1 MFHHWVCAYLS
12 FHCWGGSWQRHLRS
26 GFTDRLGSKSQ
37 SPAHFTRV
45 NKKLI
50 KLGFNLAKHPFERLP
65 IPVVTVMTVV
75 VMAARGWWPP
85 LLLSV
90 TGCGRS
96 DGVAYQ
102 SFLSLTALRLGV
114 QALVAAAVE
123 DNIVAITIT
132 GAGVVVVVAHCRCHC
147 RCSAAQLLGAVTVV
161 NGEVR

>member
-1 MFHHWVCAYLS
+1 M
-12 FHCWGGSWQRHLRS
+12 
-26 GFTDRLGSKSQ
+26 GSKSQ

-50 KLGFNLAKHPFERLP
+50 KLGFNLAKHPFEHLP

-85 LLLSV
+85 LLSSV

-102 SFLSLTALRLGV
+102 SFLSLTVLRLGV
-114 QALVAAAVE
+114 QALVAGGGGTLSLSLSMLSCWELSWLLMAKSGDTYLMVAV
-123 DNIVAITIT
+123 
-132 GAGVVVVVAHCRCHC
+132 
-147 RCSAAQLLGAVTVV
+147 VTVV
-161 NGEVR
+161 TVQCMEGNWTEKF